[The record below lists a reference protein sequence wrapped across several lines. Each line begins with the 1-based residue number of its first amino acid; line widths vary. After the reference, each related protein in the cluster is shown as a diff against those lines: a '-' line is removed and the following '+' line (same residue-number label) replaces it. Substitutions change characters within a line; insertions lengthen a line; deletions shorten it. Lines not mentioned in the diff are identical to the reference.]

1 MNQNQLMGQSLKQ
14 IWLSQLLSIIGT
26 VCSVV
31 MMISA
36 VGMAMAAVTGGYGAA
51 AGLLSLTGVLV
62 VAVLVLSILALVFY
76 FMGLSKGSKVH
87 PNFKN
92 AIIVAIV
99 FYVCN
104 ALASV
109 LTTLG
114 GNTLIV
120 LTNLLSIIS
129 VAAGFLAVNY
139 VCTAAAE
146 MLQGV
151 GDQITADRGHN
162 VRKIYML
169 CALINIV
176 CLLLTMIPDISTAV
190 LGRVLL
196 IVGAIAGLVGLFMY
210 MSFLKAGSNSLS
222 AAAV

>member
-1 MNQNQLMGQSLKQ
+1 MNQNQLMSQSLKQ

-31 MMISA
+31 MMIA
-36 VGMAMAAVTGGYGAA
+36 AAGMAKAAMNGGYGAITGLMYLIAMLVGA
-51 AGLLSLTGVLV
+51 A
-62 VAVLVLSILALVFY
+62 LVLSIEALVFY
-76 FMGLSKGSKVH
+76 FLGLSKGSKVH
-87 PNFKN
+87 PSFKN
-92 AIIVAIV
+92 AITMAIV
-99 FYVCN
+99 SYVLN
-104 ALASV
+104 IISGYV
-109 LTTLG
+109 SG
-114 GNTLIV
+114 IFG
-120 LTNLLSIIS
+120 NLLGIIG
-129 VAAGFLAVNY
+129 VAASFLAVNY

-151 GDQITADRGHN
+151 GDEITAARGHN
-162 VRKIYML
+162 ARKIYML

-190 LGRVLL
+190 MGSVLL
-196 IVGAIAGLVGLFMY
+196 IVGAIAGLVGLFLY